1 MVCKEAAD
9 MAYKVMTEIFG
20 NPSSL
25 HTMGMESEKILEK
38 MEQILPETT
47 PGIPG
52 TQLDTAMPVLQI
64 QGKDYVAMIDV
75 PAYGITLPVADTWDA
90 NRLHVT
96 PSRYFGSAYN
106 GTLVIGGSDHDRQF
120 AFCSKI
126 QHGAEIAVTDMTG
139 ETFTYTV
146 GRIDRSKH
154 ADAQWLTAG
163 ELLWLLNGCSLWDV
177 RGTEAIIQYGL
188 PLLIR
193 NNHILK

>member
-1 MVCKEAAD
+1 MKNRKISPILLLGSAL
-9 MAYKVMTEIFG
+9 ILF
-20 NPSSL
+20 SL
-25 HTMGMESEKILEK
+25 SFLAFFLVRNHMGVRESEKILEK

-75 PAYGITLPVADTWDA
+75 PAYGITLPVADVWDT

-106 GTLVIGGSDHDRQF
+106 GTLVIGGSDHDHQF
-120 AFCSKI
+120 AFCSQI

-146 GRIDRSKH
+146 GRIDRAKH

-163 ELLWLLNGCSLWDV
+163 EYDLTLFCRDTLTMEYIAVRCSFAFE
-177 RGTEAIIQYGL
+177 G
-188 PLLIR
+188 
-193 NNHILK
+193 